1 MSGLDATDV
10 SIQVGHTRTS
20 TSIVLTAARLAF
32 ESQIRVHSS
41 DAQRHVSLWTLEYAM
56 YWHQLNGGG
65 GRYMLLSISS
75 DR

>member
-10 SIQVGHTRTS
+10 SIQAGHARTS
-20 TSIVLTAARLAF
+20 TSIVLSAARLAF

-56 YWHQLNGGG
+56 NRNMVVVGGS
-65 GRYMLLSISS
+65 LHAIVHFV
-75 DR
+75 